1 MNTRT
6 FRNSMMRKSLFF
18 LLLLGACS
26 SDLSDEAIAPA
37 SFPDYP
43 INLNLPAYNDL
54 RTKGWMY
61 INEIG
66 VRGVILYR
74 VPNSLEYYAFE
85 RNCTFHP
92 YEACSTVEV
101 HSSGL
106 YMVDPCCS
114 STFDFGG
121 NPTSPPAIA
130 PLRRYDIIPNSGN
143 NTIVITDAVIQ

>member
-1 MNTRT
+1 MNTQIH
-6 FRNSMMRKSLFF
+6 RNSMMRKSLFF
-18 LLLLGACS
+18 LLVLSACT
-26 SDLSDEAIAPA
+26 SDVIDDAIAPA

-43 INLNLPAYNDL
+43 VNLNLPEYNDL

-61 INEIG
+61 ISKIG

-74 VPNSLEYYAFE
+74 VPNTLEYYAFE

-106 YMVDPCCS
+106 YMEDPCCS
-114 STFDFGG
+114 STFNFTGT
-121 NPTSPPAIA
+121 PTSPPAVT
-130 PLRRYDIIPNSGN
+130 PLRRYDIADGGN
-143 NTIVITDAVIQ
+143 NTIIITDNIIQ